1 MRPLVIAYV
10 FGRMRYAPTVDCCNL
25 PLLMGGDFRS
35 LQFAAP
41 SGRTFSQLAICCSQR
56 EDVFAACNL
65 PLPTGGR
72 FRSLQFAAPSGRT
85 VSQPAICRSQREDG
99 FAACNLPLPTGGRF
113 RSLHFRKVSI
123 IGGFANISAEKIGFR
138 KRIFCFAVGFSGK
151 NKSAGA
157 GNGAAAD
164 SV

>member
-72 FRSLQFAAPSGRT
+72 FRSLQFAAPNGRT
-85 VSQPAICRSQREDG
+85 VSQLALRCSRWEAV
-99 FAACNLPLPTGGRF
+99 FAACPSAKLASTADSPTFRQRKSASGSGFFVLRSDFRAKTNPQEPETELLRIRF
-113 RSLHFRKVSI
+113 RVR
-123 IGGFANISAEKIGFR
+123 R
-138 KRIFCFAVGFSGK
+138 
-151 NKSAGA
+151 
-157 GNGAAAD
+157 
-164 SV
+164 

>member
-41 SGRTFSQLAICCSQR
+41 SGRT
-56 EDVFAACNL
+56 
-65 PLPTGGR
+65 
-72 FRSLQFAAPSGRT
+72 
-85 VSQPAICRSQREDG
+85 VSQPAICCSRREDG
-99 FAACNLPLPTGGRF
+99 FAACNLTLPAGERF

-123 IGGFANISAEKIGFR
+123 IGGLGNGLTGKFQQLYYFFP
-138 KRIFCFAVGFSGK
+138 KRIGIVVEKDRWIPSLMRLSKICRISLPRNGKGKLSSSGFMSSFDFRNEAQINIK
-151 NKSAGA
+151 
-157 GNGAAAD
+157 
-164 SV
+164 

>member
-1 MRPLVIAYV
+1 MYLWVHS
-10 FGRMRYAPTVDCCNL
+10 GRQTL
-25 PLLMGGDFRS
+25 PLRLI
-35 LQFAAP
+35 A
-41 SGRTFSQLAICCSQR
+41 AICRSQW
-56 EDVFAACNL
+56 EDGFAACNL

-72 FRSLQFAAPSGRT
+72 FRSLQFAAPNGRT
-85 VSQPAICRSQREDG
+85 VSQPAICRSQREDS

-151 NKSAGA
+151 TNPQEPETGLLRIRFQSSKIT
-157 GNGAAAD
+157 
-164 SV
+164 